1 MCQRGLLILVVG
13 LALLAAYLSQS
24 LRQNARKQR
33 VDMSQVCLRGTTG
46 EEGDKE
52 REEKAQKGRQRHLL
66 LRLPVLWQEVAFA
79 SMWCGGCLA
88 TVRSKDCG

>member
-46 EEGDKE
+46 EEGDKGTSE
-52 REEKAQKGRQRHLL
+52 RRQRHLL
-66 LRLPVLWQEVAFA
+66 LRLPVGWQEIAFA
-79 SMWCGGCLA
+79 SMWCGGCLT